1 MHLLWKE
8 NADILTDADVEP
20 LSELPTHEAIAKI
33 LQDPRYTARY
43 NLIWKN
49 SSLIQQGFPNWKNE
63 PWFGNFWDKNFPWVY
78 HADLGWIYMA
88 GVSQTAFWFYSDQL
102 GWMWTGIE
110 HYPKMYSNN
119 ESSWVYFYDKE
130 NTENYF
136 FPIPYLYIYNT
147 KNWARFDSYK

>member
-1 MHLLWKE
+1 
-8 NADILTDADVEP
+8 
-20 LSELPTHEAIAKI
+20 
-33 LQDPRYTARY
+33 
-43 NLIWKN
+43 
-49 SSLIQQGFPNWKNE
+49 
-63 PWFGNFWDKNFPWVY
+63 
-78 HADLGWIYMA
+78 MA